1 MVQGI
6 HLLHS
11 HFMYARVKSVHHLRQ
26 FPDWRILNADIS
38 LNPSVSSVST
48 VRKLKSGS
56 VSAVT
61 FPAASLLL
69 KCVPLASAKLQMQG
83 TRTTFISAVIVN
95 CDRSDPSST
104 LWCDLYFLSSYV
116 QKDVWKELWR
126 CVVPCTQLATEGV
139 HWRWTNPSYFSTNT
153 KKWKKNST
161 RFALTWWSV
170 ARWTRATDGKLEL
183 LGISQHGE
191 GSVKKTRR
199 FLFKDAN

>member
-1 MVQGI
+1 MLTFLWI
-6 HLLHS
+6 
-11 HFMYARVKSVHHLRQ
+11 
-26 FPDWRILNADIS
+26 I
-38 LNPSVSSVST
+38 SVST
-48 VRKLKSGS
+48 ARKLKSGS

-153 KKWKKNST
+153 KKWKKKIAQDSPSPDEV
-161 RFALTWWSV
+161 L
-170 ARWTRATDGKLEL
+170 
-183 LGISQHGE
+183 HGE
-191 GSVKKTRR
+191 LGPLTESSSCWESVSMGKEV
-199 FLFKDAN
+199 